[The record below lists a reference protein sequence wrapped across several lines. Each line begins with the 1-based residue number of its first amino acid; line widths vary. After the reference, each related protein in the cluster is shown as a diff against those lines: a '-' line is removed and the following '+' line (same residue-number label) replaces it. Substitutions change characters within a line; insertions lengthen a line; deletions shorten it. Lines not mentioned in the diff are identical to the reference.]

1 MGWKCSHE
9 LEGKDNLMPNINGK
23 SKILS
28 FSVNPTTI
36 EAIEAAVKGEEDFV
50 LLDRSSL
57 QEGIQSSISKLQPD
71 ILLIDNDFEKEE
83 TYHLVD
89 SIATQFPS
97 VAIVA
102 IMPEDSVHLSDR
114 VILSGARA
122 FILLPF
128 TKKNFL
134 VTLRR
139 VVELLK
145 RNNPSFSKQE
155 LSVPLPTKPKNTY
168 TIFSPKGGSGVT
180 TIAVNLAIA
189 LRQLINEPVLL
200 MDGKHLFGHVALML
214 NIRTANSITDL
225 ISHAGMLD
233 KQLINQVVVDH
244 VSGIKVLPSPIAIT
258 EAQGIRPDDLF
269 KVIIELQSTYPV
281 ILIDAGN
288 FLNENAVTYM
298 DASDQI
304 IVVLNPNL
312 ASVRD
317 AKQFI
322 EVCHSLAYPKEKIM
336 LVLNNTG
343 HKADIQQEEIEKI
356 LKQKIICEIP
366 GDDNFVLSSL
376 NEGVPVLL
384 KNARHPVSKAI
395 TLLANK
401 IKSIIV
407 EANAEFTTLEKSKN
421 SEVLNKT
428 SRLG

>member
-1 MGWKCSHE
+1 
-9 LEGKDNLMPNINGK
+9 MPNTNAK

-28 FSVNPTTI
+28 VSVNPTTI
-36 EAIEAAVKGEEDFV
+36 EAIESAINGEEDFI

-57 QEGIQSSISKLQPD
+57 HEGIQSSISKLQPD

-97 VAIVA
+97 VAIIA

-128 TKKNFL
+128 TKKNL
-134 VTLRR
+134 LATLRR

-145 RNNPSFSKQE
+145 RNYSSSAKQD
-155 LSVPLPTKPKNTY
+155 LSVPMPSKPKNTY
-168 TIFSPKGGSGVT
+168 TIFSPKGGSGCT
-180 TIAVNLAIA
+180 TIAINLAIA
-189 LRQLINEPVLL
+189 LRQLMNEPILL
-200 MDGKHLFGHVALML
+200 VDGKHLFGDVALML

-244 VSGIKVLPSPIAIT
+244 ISGIKVLPCPIAIT

-269 KVIIELQSTYPV
+269 KVIIELQSTYP
-281 ILIDAGN
+281 ITLIDGGN

-304 IVVLNPNL
+304 ILVLNPNL

-317 AKQFI
+317 VKQFLD
-322 EVCHSLAYPKEKIM
+322 VCHSLAYPKEKIL

-343 HKADIQQEEIEKI
+343 HKADIRQEEIEKI
-356 LKQKIICEIP
+356 LKQKIICDIP
-366 GDDNFVLSSL
+366 GDENFVLSSL
-376 NEGVPVLL
+376 NEGVPLIL
-384 KNARHPVSKAI
+384 KNPRHTVSKAI
-395 TLLANK
+395 LLLANK
-401 IKSIIV
+401 IKSMILD
-407 EANAEFTTLEKSKN
+407 ANASFSTLEKNAN